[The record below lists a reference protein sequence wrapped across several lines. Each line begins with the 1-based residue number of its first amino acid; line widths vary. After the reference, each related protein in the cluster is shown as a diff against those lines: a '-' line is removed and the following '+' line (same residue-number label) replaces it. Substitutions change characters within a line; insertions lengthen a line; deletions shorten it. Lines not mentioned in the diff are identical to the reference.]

1 MLAFRPL
8 LSVKVPLTVRKLPAV
23 MSILPP
29 ADWRLPVTAM
39 SLAAWRLILPP
50 EVAIASSPMSPPD
63 CKITGPPAVE
73 IAPTPM
79 LLPEAAPVEAKN
91 VSPAVIFGG
100 TFAGFARVETP
111 DRRIKAGLPEST
123 AASGS
128 VASDKVVSGPVIVI
142 SPAAI
147 APFASILSEV
157 PV

>member
-1 MLAFRPL
+1 
-8 LSVKVPLTVRKLPAV
+8 
-23 MSILPP
+23 
-29 ADWRLPVTAM
+29 M
-39 SLAAWRLILPP
+39 SLAALRVILPP

-63 CKITGPPAVE
+63 SKITGPPAVE

-79 LLPEAAPVEAKN
+79 LVSEATLPEAKN
-91 VSPAVIFGG
+91 VSPAVTFGG
-100 TFAGFARVETP
+100 RFAAFAKVETP

-128 VASDKVVSGPVIVI
+128 AEPDKVVSGPVILI

-147 APFASILSEV
+147 APFASTLSEV

>member
-1 MLAFRPL
+1 ML
-8 LSVKVPLTVRKLPAV
+8 
-23 MSILPP
+23 
-29 ADWRLPVTAM
+29 
-39 SLAAWRLILPP
+39 LAALRVILPP

-63 CKITGPPAVE
+63 SKITGPPAVE

-79 LLPEAAPVEAKN
+79 LLPEVTPPEAKN
-91 VSPAVIFGG
+91 VSPGVTFGAR
-100 TFAGFARVETP
+100 FAGFAKVETP

-128 VASDKVVSGPVIVI
+128 AEPDKVVSGPVILI

-147 APFASILSEV
+147 APFASTLSEV